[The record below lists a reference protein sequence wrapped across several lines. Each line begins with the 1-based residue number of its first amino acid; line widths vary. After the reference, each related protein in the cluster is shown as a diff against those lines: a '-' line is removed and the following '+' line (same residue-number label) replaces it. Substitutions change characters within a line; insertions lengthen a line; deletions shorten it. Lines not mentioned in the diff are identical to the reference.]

1 LNATAQ
7 ERMPRLNRK
16 EEAAKQKEEA
26 DTPKK
31 KKLTNADRKKLV
43 LNPTEK
49 KTRHTQMYKLK
60 FVNQH

>member
-1 LNATAQ
+1 
-7 ERMPRLNRK
+7 MPRLNRK